1 MFFKLLGG
9 LPHRLYLTLQIG
21 MPEELQMK
29 LPVVATKAHQG
40 KSLELD
46 SKRET
51 ITLLGSDGQV
61 LGVVSWGAIIDYI
74 CFSQKQARPNEAR
87 TQPRVSL
94 TAKVRYLGSDGSQIE
109 SRATGVGGGGL
120 FIESTAPMAVGT
132 EFTVSFALPDRSAE
146 WLEAKGRVA
155 WVCPKADQYTF
166 FPGMGV
172 RFTSVTSDT
181 RARMLEFV
189 NSLKKAD

>member
-1 MFFKLLGG
+1 
-9 LPHRLYLTLQIG
+9 
-21 MPEELQMK
+21 MK
-29 LPVVATKAHQG
+29 LPVVATKAHRG

-46 SKRET
+46 AKQET
-51 ITLLGSDGQV
+51 ITLLGPEGQV

-74 CFSQKQARPNEAR
+74 SFSQQQARPNEAR

-94 TAKVRYLGSDGSQIE
+94 TAKVRYLAPDGSQVE

-120 FIESTAPMAVGT
+120 FIESHAPMAIGT
-132 EFTVSFALPDRSAE
+132 ELTVSFALPDRSAE
-146 WLEAKGRVA
+146 WLEAKGKVA

-172 RFTSVTSDT
+172 RFTTVDPDT

-189 NSLKKAD
+189 NSLKKPDQA